1 MRALGYEVH
10 IHALVTFAILP
21 DHAALQIFE
30 VYPPAL
36 FLRRVGRKVVLRDR
50 RSPADSGNV
59 SPHVG
64 RQVVYVIGIKR
75 IMLVAYAAALAKGRR
90 DAQEH
95 EA

>member
-10 IHALVTFAILP
+10 IHALVASAILP

-30 VYPPAL
+30 VDPPAI
-36 FLRRVGRKVVLRDR
+36 FLRRVGRKVVMRNRHSL
-50 RSPADSGNV
+50 ANSGNV

-64 RQVVYVIGIKR
+64 RQIVDVIVIKR
-75 IMLVAYAAALAKGRR
+75 IVLVAYAAVGKSRR

-95 EA
+95 KA

>member
-10 IHALVTFAILP
+10 IHALVASAIFP

-36 FLRRVGRKVVLRDR
+36 FLRGIGRKVVLRDR
-50 RSPADSGNV
+50 RSLANSGNV
-59 SPHVG
+59 LPHVG
-64 RQVVYVIGIKR
+64 RQIVDVIVIQR
-75 IMLVAYAAALAKGRR
+75 IMLVAYAALGKRRR

-95 EA
+95 KA

>member
-10 IHALVTFAILP
+10 VQALIAFAIFT

-36 FLRRVGRKVVLRDR
+36 FLRRVGREVVLRDR
-50 RSPADSGNV
+50 RSLADSGNV
-59 SPHVG
+59 LPHIG